1 MKIPISFIFLMI
13 LIGHINAQYLVIDD
27 SISGGDIIP
36 FQDTLLSSIEPDWGY
51 CNSINYFVDLNQ
63 DSVQDIDFYLECYMG
78 GMGSYYKMYLTTLND
93 FSIHTDTS
101 YFEHFQFIDFVGQVQ
116 DTTRITSVVKKY
128 QLGDTI
134 YKNQCILSTQEK
146 LLYYSLGNDPVCVFN
161 NIDLFL
167 EDTSYIVFEKSNGD
181 LYYLKI
187 FIPYKSTLELIYAKT
202 SDQTFGIDEND
213 LLQNSIYPNPATE
226 LINFKKDFD
235 LIEIYNI
242 QGTLLIEKNESY
254 TQNTIDISSLKSG
267 FYIVIL
273 KKDSAKYL
281 TKLIKR

>member
-1 MKIPISFIFLMI
+1 LTDFPNPDASGSGLSLNISENDNSLDLDLAREVAAYFRVDAKESDE
-13 LIGHINAQYLVIDD
+13 LITA
-27 SISGGDIIP
+27 
-36 FQDTLLSSIEPDWGY
+36 
-51 CNSINYFVDLNQ
+51 
-63 DSVQDIDFYLECYMG
+63 
-78 GMGSYYKMYLTTLND
+78 
-93 FSIHTDTS
+93 
-101 YFEHFQFIDFVGQVQ
+101 
-116 DTTRITSVVKKY
+116 ITSVVKKY